1 MDTIPN
7 YFLISV
13 SNRQNLDLCLK
24 YSLAGFTSSINGF
37 WTFVDI
43 KEGDYVS
50 FLYGA
55 RVKNLYKV
63 VKKAAYKDAERL
75 PPWPSVTF
83 KMSGKTYYF
92 PYRLYLKQERVLN
105 EAMIRPEFAYVA
117 ENLLLRGGYRK
128 THFQADALTF
138 HNVSNMGSIFTGT
151 NESLDLNAEEF
162 VPKIVFEKSKERV
175 PEKFYFSEL
184 ILQSLI
190 KRKLATKMGDILKQL
205 ELNCEPEEFEILGEK
220 AIPEGYVDIF
230 VKLKHP
236 IAINKYILIEVKT
249 NKAGKKDL
257 QQLKGYLSEFE
268 NDSSVNG
275 ILIAK
280 DFSKK
285 NMPKGENTLLIR
297 YSFNDLNVN
306 GEYSYEEL
314 LERIELEIQ

>member
-1 MDTIPN
+1 VNAIPN

-13 SNRQNLDLCLK
+13 SNRQNLDLCMR

-43 KEGDYVS
+43 NEGDYVS

-63 VKKAAYKDAERL
+63 VKKAAYTGAEVL

-92 PYRLYLKQERVLN
+92 PYRLYLKQERVLD

-138 HNVSNMGSIFTGT
+138 HNVSNMGAIFTGT
-151 NESLDLNAEEF
+151 NENLDIHGEEF
-162 VPKIVFEKSKERV
+162 VPKIVFDKSKQEI
-175 PEKFYFSEL
+175 PEKFYFNEL
-184 ILQSLI
+184 LLQSLI
-190 KRKLATKMGDILKQL
+190 KRKLPTIMGNILERL
-205 ELNCEPEEFEILGEK
+205 ELNYGAEDFEILGEK

-230 VKLKHP
+230 LKLKHP
-236 IAINKYILIEVKT
+236 VGTNKYILIEVKT
-249 NKAGKKDL
+249 NKAGEKDL
-257 QQLKGYLSEFE
+257 DQLRGYLSEFE
-268 NDSSVNG
+268 NDSSANG

-285 NMPKGENTLLIR
+285 NMTKCENTLLIK
-297 YSFNDLNVN
+297 YSFDDLNDD

-314 LERIELEIQ
+314 LEKMELEIR